1 MDGYT
6 CVCVDMYTHTYTYRH
21 THPCICH
28 TCMHARTHTYTHRR
42 RPRQGQPRSSCLRER
57 AYDGRF
63 GILRARGGRSG
74 PDLRSSGS
82 ERVRVCWRCPFDLI
96 TCLWVLVVFA
106 GMARAWVLLLIA
118 GHRGQP
124 SHIHAHACN
133 LRPSLSPPPLLLS
146 PSLSQ
151 VLVAVQRRQADQE
164 ARGTGSAA
172 AGACAG
178 GAVLDA
184 EVRYGLMRLVRGLA
198 GDKEVAVGFEEA
210 LAEAWRAL
218 WGEIHLC
225 CVRAHVRTCI
235 HALLSEAWRTL

>member
-1 MDGYT
+1 M
-6 CVCVDMYTHTYTYRH
+6 H
-21 THPCICH
+21 THAFSVP
-28 TCMHARTHTYTHRR
+28 
-42 RPRQGQPRSSCLRER
+42 PSPRS
-57 AYDGRF
+57 
-63 GILRARGGRSG
+63 
-74 PDLRSSGS
+74 
-82 ERVRVCWRCPFDLI
+82 
-96 TCLWVLVVFA
+96 
-106 GMARAWVLLLIA
+106 
-118 GHRGQP
+118 
-124 SHIHAHACN
+124 
-133 LRPSLSPPPLLLS
+133 PPLS

-218 WGEIHLC
+218 WGEIH
-225 CVRAHVRTCI
+225 V
-235 HALLSEAWRTL
+235 